1 MKSTKQATW
10 RQGSIMYSI
19 TPLNGGGSITRNMWQ
34 RCGSE
39 GSCRG
44 SSGSIIAR
52 SGMLPMRRG
61 QDTTPEWY
69 HGSFHAASM
78 PQVVMLCRVE
88 GLEEAKSRS
97 LPEVGIPSSISCLR
111 HACSAG
117 EHRALPRD
125 LSRPNFE
132 SHQRHLS
139 RPCLSLYRY
148 GASYC
153 DAGACEWRSSRS
165 MGTELI

>member
-69 HGSFHAASM
+69 NGSFHAASM

-88 GLEEAKSRS
+88 GLERGEVKILTGSRHTKQYLLPQARLQRRRAPCTPERSFETELRKSS
-97 LPEVGIPSSISCLR
+97 ETSFSP
-111 HACSAG
+111 
-117 EHRALPRD
+117 
-125 LSRPNFE
+125 LSFT
-132 SHQRHLS
+132 
-139 RPCLSLYRY
+139 LSL
-148 GASYC
+148 
-153 DAGACEWRSSRS
+153 WRIV
-165 MGTELI
+165 L